1 VARREARP
9 NRDPA
14 DVERLMAEL
23 ERLEHGHTNAHSQV
37 RSAPEAESIEQR
49 LASFNGFVTAATSR
63 PRSTR
68 RNDNASSTRSRR
80 WGGTHVGDP
89 GRDVPMARRSPVY
102 VIRS

>member
-49 LASFNGFVTAATSR
+49 LAKLQRLRDSGDITSEEYTTQR
-63 PRSTR
+63 QRILDSL
-68 RNDNASSTRSRR
+68 
-80 WGGTHVGDP
+80 
-89 GRDVPMARRSPVY
+89 
-102 VIRS
+102 